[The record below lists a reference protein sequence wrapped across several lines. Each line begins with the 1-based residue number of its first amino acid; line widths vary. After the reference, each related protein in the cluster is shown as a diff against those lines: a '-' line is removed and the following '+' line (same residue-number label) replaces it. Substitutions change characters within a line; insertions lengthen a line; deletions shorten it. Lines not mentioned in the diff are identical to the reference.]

1 MTNLTDD
8 MDPDQSNNYREEF
21 RELIKNLPD
30 IIKSVLERFS
40 SVDEQIMGLYAT
52 ITVGGA
58 LMPHVMINYA
68 NKINYPAL
76 MTIFIFPPASGKGNL
91 SLIRGLLSKINQHL
105 MEENNIISREHQA
118 RLDEYKQDVKKRVA
132 KSVPER
138 PTMPLILA
146 PGNITS
152 AKLIEQLSDNGPGN
166 MLVIYE
172 TEIDVFGISAKKG
185 EHGTQNST
193 ILRQA
198 FHHETISQARKT
210 NSELLVAECP
220 KLCVILTGTINQAMN
235 LFPSNSDGLLS
246 RFLVVSG
253 PGSSKWIDVKP
264 IPNSRSLNEH
274 FEKASEEFFIMW
286 EFFKN
291 LTVEVKFTDS
301 QWKKINDFGIEK
313 LAICNFTSED
323 AASLAKRHGNMIT
336 RIASILTMLNYYQNQ
351 LKADEILCN
360 DSDFL
365 TALWLGNRSFE
376 ASLKLFQELPGR
388 RDSRSSSIRIKFFES
403 LPDKFELKLIYA
415 LFPKMAQRTIQ
426 RWLKEFVDMGLIIR
440 TKNGQYEKTE
450 VAKLAMAHWMD

>member
-1 MTNLTDD
+1 MTEQTDD
-8 MDPDQSNNYREEF
+8 MHPDQNDNSREEF
-21 RELIKNLPD
+21 REICKNLPD
-30 IIKSVLERFS
+30 LIKSVIERFS
-40 SVDEQIMGLYAT
+40 LVDEQLMGLYAT
-52 ITVGGA
+52 TTVVGA
-58 LMPHVMINYA
+58 LMPNVMINYA
-68 NKINYPAL
+68 DKINYPAL

-105 MEENNIISREHQA
+105 MKENNKIFREHQV
-118 RLDEYKQDVKKRVA
+118 RMDVYKQEVKQRVA
-132 KSVPER
+132 KAVPER
-138 PTMPLILA
+138 PQMPLILA

-185 EHGTQNST
+185 EHGAQNST

-198 FHHETISQARKT
+198 FHFETISQARKT

-264 IPNSRSLNEH
+264 SPNSRSLNEE
-274 FEKASEEFFIMW
+274 FEKISEEFLIMW
-286 EFFKN
+286 NFFKN
-291 LTVEVKFTDS
+291 VNVEVKFTDN
-301 QWKKINDFGIEK
+301 QWKNINDFGIEK
-313 LAICNFTSED
+313 LAICHFTGED

-336 RIASILTMLNYYQNQ
+336 RIASIFTMLNFYQNQ
-351 LKADEILCN
+351 LKVDEIFCN
-360 DSDFL
+360 DIDFN
-365 TALWLGNRSFE
+365 TAMWMVNRSFE
-376 ASLKLFQELPGR
+376 SSLKLFQELPGR
-388 RDSRSSSIRIKFFES
+388 RDSRISSTRIKFFES
-403 LPDKFELKLIYA
+403 LPYKFELKYIYE
-415 LFPKMAQRTIQ
+415 LFPNMAQRTIQ
-426 RWLKEFVDMGLIIR
+426 RRLKEFVDLGLIIR

-450 VAKLAMAHWMD
+450 VANLAMAHWID